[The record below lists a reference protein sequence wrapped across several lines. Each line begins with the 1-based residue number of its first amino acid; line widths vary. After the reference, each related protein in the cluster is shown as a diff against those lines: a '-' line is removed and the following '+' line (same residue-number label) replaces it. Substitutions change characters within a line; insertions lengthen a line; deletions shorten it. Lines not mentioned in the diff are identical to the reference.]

1 MKFQS
6 RVCQIFSHSPSHD
19 TVENYYQTTFAM
31 MQHHKYSLTELE
43 NMIPWEREIYIGL
56 LTKFM
61 KEEKERN
68 DQAERQQKQ
77 RK

>member
-1 MKFQS
+1 
-6 RVCQIFSHSPSHD
+6 
-19 TVENYYQTTFAM
+19 
-31 MQHHKYSLTELE
+31 MQHHNYSLADLE
-43 NMIPWEREIYIGL
+43 NMLPWEREIYIGL

-61 KEEKERN
+61 KEEKEKN